1 MINVP
6 PMLPKLRADERKL
19 RQILLNL
26 LSNAVKFTPEGG
38 AVTVA
43 AAIPRGQGLHISV
56 SDTGIGMAPDDIAIA
71 LIPFGQVDSDL
82 SRRFDGTGLGLP
94 LTKSLIELHGGT
106 MNLVSAV
113 GSGTTVTVRLPENRL
128 MI

>member
-1 MINVP
+1 
-6 PMLPKLRADERKL
+6 MLPKLRADERKL

-26 LSNAVKFTPEGG
+26 LSKAVKFTPEGG

-82 SRRFDGTGLGLP
+82 SRRFDGTGLGLSSAQGIV
-94 LTKSLIELHGGT
+94 TAHGGT
-106 MNLVSAV
+106 IEAISTP
-113 GSGTTVTVRLPENRL
+113 GEGTTFTVLLP
-128 MI
+128 IVD